1 MTEEIID
8 PYNGKLVLVWEAPGY
23 LEEGAAAR
31 LLAGGS
37 LAVKAMAARP
47 HYLLVV
53 ITIIGI

>member
-1 MTEEIID
+1 MTEESID

-37 LAVKAMAARP
+37 LAVRRWQRAP
-47 HYLLVV
+47 
-53 ITIIGI
+53 ITC